1 MKWEKSVYQIDCV
14 TGRRVDTQIN
24 GTQSRNNKETNMT
37 TGFLFYKRATSIQWK
52 KMPIQ
57 QMLLE
62 KLENA
67 GEYERN

>member
-14 TGRRVDTQIN
+14 IGRRVDTQIN

-37 TGFLFYKRATSIQWK
+37 TGFLFTKEQHK
-52 KMPIQ
+52 FNGEKMPIQ